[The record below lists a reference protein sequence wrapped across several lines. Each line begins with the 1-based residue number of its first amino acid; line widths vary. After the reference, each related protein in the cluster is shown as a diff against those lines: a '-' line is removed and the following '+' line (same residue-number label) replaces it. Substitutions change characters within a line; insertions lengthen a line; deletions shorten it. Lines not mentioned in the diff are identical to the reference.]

1 MRLNFKFDLQLFG
14 GGGGTTVNQQSYT
27 PSEYE
32 LQLQKAQADYADAVA
47 PNSLWLNDTARNLL
61 AGSLGTVQ
69 VDFNGLNQQ
78 AQNQIYSANSGL
90 SALTGSNTGAANTAN
105 DTLGNISNLYG
116 AAANG
121 SNSVLSDFSSRYSSA
136 GDKANT
142 ALADL
147 QHGILPGSYLQNMSD
162 AISTSI
168 KNTLGKSL
176 NSLANRGVIN
186 SSVTNQ
192 AIDDIEKNTSDALA
206 RNYLNNISTIQG
218 LVKDQYGTTA
228 DVLGNQTNIANTQLT
243 NTNNALNSQ
252 ADIANKQ
259 FSNIL
264 NANSANADIYNSLVN
279 NATSGITTA
288 AAAQEAAQAPA
299 LNLWNASL
307 GLNGAGTSALAAA
320 AGKGTSTSTTKT
332 SGGGGLLSGLMGGLL

>member
-32 LQLQKAQADYADAVA
+32 LQLQKAQANYADAVA
-47 PNSLWLNDTARNLL
+47 PNSLWLNDTARKLL

-69 VDFNGLNQQ
+69 VDFNGLNKQ
-78 AQNQIYSANSGL
+78 AQEQISNANAGM
-90 SALTGSNTGAANTAN
+90 SALTGSNAEAANSAN
-105 DTLGNISNLYG
+105 AALSGLQNGELPAAYLKNMSNAISSSMKSTLGNTL
-116 AAANG
+116 NG
-121 SNSVLSDFSSRYSSA
+121 
-136 GDKANT
+136 
-142 ALADL
+142 
-147 QHGILPGSYLQNMSD
+147 
-162 AISTSI
+162 
-168 KNTLGKSL
+168 
-176 NSLANRGVIN
+176 LANRGVIN

-192 AIDDIEKNTSDALA
+192 ALNDIESNTADSLA
-206 RNYLNNISTIQG
+206 QNYLNNISTLQG
-218 LVKDQYGTTA
+218 LTKDKYS
-228 DVLGNQTNIANTQLT
+228 NT
-243 NTNNALNSQ
+243 
-252 ADIANKQ
+252 
-259 FSNIL
+259 L

>member
-14 GGGGTTVNQQSYT
+14 GGGDSTTVNQQSYT

-32 LQLQKAQADYADAVA
+32 LQLQKAQANYADAVA
-47 PNSLWLNDTARNLL
+47 PNSLWLNDTARELL

-69 VDFNGLNQQ
+69 VDFNGLNKQ
-78 AQNQIYSANSGL
+78 AQEQISNANAGM
-90 SALTGSNTGAANTAN
+90 SALTGSNAEAANSAN
-105 DTLGNISNLYG
+105 AALSGLQNGELPAAYLKNMSNAISSSMKSTLGNTL
-116 AAANG
+116 NG
-121 SNSVLSDFSSRYSSA
+121 
-136 GDKANT
+136 
-142 ALADL
+142 
-147 QHGILPGSYLQNMSD
+147 
-162 AISTSI
+162 
-168 KNTLGKSL
+168 
-176 NSLANRGVIN
+176 LANRGVIN

-192 AIDDIEKNTSDALA
+192 ALNDIESNTADSLA
-206 RNYLNNISTIQG
+206 QNYLNNISTLQG
-218 LVKDQYGTTA
+218 LTKDKYS
-228 DVLGNQTNIANTQLT
+228 NT
-243 NTNNALNSQ
+243 
-252 ADIANKQ
+252 
-259 FSNIL
+259 L
-264 NANSANADIYNSLVN
+264 NANSTNADIYNSLVN